1 MLHELTRLRAEYLE
15 MPGLRLTREQ
25 VQRLC
30 GLERTVCERVL
41 DGLVDARFLHRKPD
55 GTYALL
61 TEGAS
66 GPRPKP
72 GNATGADDQHSL
84 KAS

>member
-15 MPGLRLTREQ
+15 MPGLRLTQEQ

-41 DGLVDARFLHRKPD
+41 DALVDARFLYRKAD
-55 GTYALL
+55 GTYARL
-61 TEGAS
+61 TEGGSSTTMPIAA
-66 GPRPKP
+66 RC
-72 GNATGADDQHSL
+72 
-84 KAS
+84 